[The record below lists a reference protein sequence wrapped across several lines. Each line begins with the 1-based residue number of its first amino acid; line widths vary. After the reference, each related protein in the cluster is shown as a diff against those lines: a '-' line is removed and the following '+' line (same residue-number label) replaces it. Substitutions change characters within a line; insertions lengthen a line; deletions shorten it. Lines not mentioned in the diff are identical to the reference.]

1 GGGGVRPG
9 PGARHGAR
17 PRPLAAAARGASRP
31 RAEADADADG
41 RRRDPPRRRGH
52 PRRAGADA
60 ARAREVT
67 ALARIAVEQAGAVTV
82 AAVDGEIDASNAA
95 DIGHRLRLLV
105 DNRARALIVD
115 L

>member
-1 GGGGVRPG
+1 
-9 PGARHGAR
+9 
-17 PRPLAAAARGASRP
+17 
-31 RAEADADADG
+31 
-41 RRRDPPRRRGH
+41 
-52 PRRAGADA
+52 
-60 ARAREVT
+60 VT

-115 L
+115 LAATRYIDSAGIKLLFELGAALRERQQRSTSSSARPARSRGWSSSPA